1 MVTLGLQG
9 CDLVSPARAIGPYT
23 VDKNDGR
30 FSLSVVCALAPVVRI
45 KVESSRIDLNFDVFM
60 ILGFTFYLSAKIS
73 SGFLAEE

>member
-1 MVTLGLQG
+1 MVG
-9 CDLVSPARAIGPYT
+9 
-23 VDKNDGR
+23 

-45 KVESSRIDLNFDVFM
+45 KVKSSRIDLNFDVFM